1 MRVINCPRLIEEGK
15 MSLDKWLGLMKT
27 PKRANLFPNNCFP
40 SEEYL
45 NEYINRIQEFND
57 DDFKDLLRMLVVGTQ
72 RYGTD
77 KDRMKMIVAD
87 KGNFVKYRSEYYRRL
102 LETPLFPFEGLT
114 WVLDLLEY
122 SPDRALDVLDAYNIA
137 HFLYLPDNAIT
148 GLLDAQVLIRARYFK
163 NDYSVDT
170 LLTLKPREFEC
181 LIAKLYKKLGYDV
194 TLTPAI
200 KDGGIDVIAI
210 SNVISKKETLFI
222 ECKRYKDNV
231 KVDHPKKLLGVIT
244 SEKATKGVL
253 IGAKG
258 FTKGSIKFVDEN
270 LNLELIGGKD
280 LLKLLDETLG
290 RNWFD
295 FIPKYI
301 SEFEL

>member
-1 MRVINCPRLIEEGK
+1 MSVINCPRLIEEGN

-27 PKRANLFPNNCFP
+27 PKRAQLFPNNCFP

-45 NEYINRIQEFND
+45 NEYINRIQEFSD
-57 DDFKDLLRMLVVGTQ
+57 DEFKDLLRMLIVVTHTYDNDELN
-72 RYGTD
+72 R
-77 KDRMKMIVAD
+77 KMMIADR
-87 KGNFVKYRSEYYRRL
+87 GNLDKYRSEYYRRL
-102 LETPLFPFEGLT
+102 LRGSFAFEGLT

-122 SPDRALDVLDAYNIA
+122 SPDRALDVLDAYNIP

-194 TLTPAI
+194 TLTPSI
-200 KDGGIDVIAI
+200 KDDGIDVIAI

-231 KVDHPKKLLGVIT
+231 GVDHPKKLLGIIT
-244 SEKATKGVL
+244 SKKATKGVL
-253 IGAKG
+253 VGAKG

-270 LNLELIGGKD
+270 LNLELIGGND

-301 SEFEL
+301 SEFDL

>member
-1 MRVINCPRLIEEGK
+1 MSVIYCPTLIEEGN

-27 PKRANLFPNNCFP
+27 PKRAKLFPNNCFP

-45 NEYINRIQEFND
+45 NEYINRIQEFSD
-57 DDFKDLLRMLVVGTQ
+57 DEFKDLLRMLIVVTQ
-72 RYGTD
+72 SYGTD
-77 KDRMKMIVAD
+77 ELNRKMMIAD
-87 KGNFVKYRSEYYRRL
+87 KGNLKKYRSEYYRRL
-102 LETPLFPFEGLT
+102 LRAPFAFEGLT
-114 WVLDLLEY
+114 WVLDLLEH
-122 SPDRALDVLDAYNIA
+122 SPDRALDVLDAYYIA
-137 HFLYLPDNAIT
+137 NFLYLPDNAIT

-181 LIAKLYKKLGYDV
+181 LIAKLYKKLGYNV
-194 TLTPAI
+194 TLTPPSI
-200 KDGGIDVIAI
+200 DGGKDVIAV
-210 SNVISKKETLFI
+210 SNVISKKETLYI

-231 KVDHPKKLLGVIT
+231 EVDHPRNLLGTIT
-244 SEKATKGVL
+244 SAKVTKGVL

-258 FTKGSIKFVDEN
+258 FTQGSIKFVDEN
-270 LNLELIGGKD
+270 LSLELIGGND